1 MNGFMAKA
9 EKFFYS
15 LKILSNANP
24 KKEYNHK
31 KSLKD

>member
-1 MNGFMAKA
+1 MAKA
-9 EKFFYS
+9 KKFLASF
-15 LKILSNANP
+15 LILSNANP